1 MYRPPS
7 YFPIGVNMYVPA
19 MQGSAEFSSLQPV
32 PFSLGKPAAASA
44 SAVTG
49 ASPIAGNSAVGTST
63 GIIWTAD
70 SPYGRTLV
78 VTPSGDPGAAGAIL
92 DVFGTDYLGQQ
103 MVERFTGTSGST
115 AALYGR
121 KAFGRVTR
129 AVVNG
134 QASNAITWAIGTGTK
149 LGLPYKTDLVSAKE
163 GGAWVQTY
171 KRPTPVL
178 VDRSAALAV
187 AGGSVFVSAPCAGY
201 VSQVRGWA
209 ASGGGGTNPVITI
222 KLGGVAITGLSCTI
236 PESTPGVAGVGTPTT
251 AGYNANNRVTAGQA
265 IEVVGAAA
273 AGAAADTVEVTITPT
288 QYTTADVT
296 DPATNVTGDPRGT
309 YEGLGTYNA
318 VNEIIAYLNP
328 DASVNATGNGG
339 LMGIRQALS

>member
-44 SAVTG
+44 SAATG
-49 ASPIAGNSAVGTST
+49 ASPVAGNTAVGTVT
-63 GIIWTAD
+63 GLVYTAD

-115 AALYGR
+115 AALYGK

-134 QASNAITWAIGTGTK
+134 QASNAITWAIGTGTR

-163 GGAWVQTY
+163 GGAWVNTF
-171 KRPTPVL
+171 KRPTTVT
-178 VDRSAALAV
+178 VDRSAAQAT
-187 AGGSVFVSAPCAGY
+187 AGGSVFVQAPVGGY
-201 VSQVRGWA
+201 ITQVRGWA
-209 ASGGGGTNPVITI
+209 GSGGGGANPAITI

-236 PESTPGVAGVGTPTT
+236 PESTPGVPGVGTPST
-251 AGYNANNRVTAGQA
+251 AGYNANNRVIAGQA
-265 IEVVGAAA
+265 IEVVGSAA
-273 AGAAADTVEVTITPT
+273 AGAGSDTVEVTISPS
-288 QYTTADVT
+288 QYQTGDMT
-296 DPATNVTGDPRGT
+296 DPATNSTGDPRGT
-309 YEGLGTYNA
+309 YEGLGTYNS
-318 VNEIIAYLNP
+318 VNEIIVYLNP
-328 DASVNATGNGG
+328 DASVSAAGNGG